1 MDRHHGAVSALK
13 VLMQPD
19 DVKSNE
25 YQSYE
30 SAIIDC
36 AEMLDRTLR
45 PDDTIGRM
53 GIFEF
58 LIILAPDT
66 DGSTS
71 HFEKSIA
78 AISERISARWGA
90 THRIP
95 LTISSA
101 SSYPGDEAKD
111 LLNRLDG

>member
-1 MDRHHGAVSALK
+1 MERHHGAVSALK

-19 DVKSNE
+19 DVQSDH

-36 AEMLDRTLR
+36 AEMLERTLR

-58 LIILAPDT
+58 LIILAPDVQA
-66 DGSTS
+66 SSS
-71 HFEKSIA
+71 HCEKSIA
-78 AISERISARWGA
+78 AIAGRINALWSAA
-90 THRIP
+90 HRVP
-95 LTISSA
+95 LALSSA
-101 SSYPGDEAKD
+101 TSYPGDEVKD
-111 LLNRLDG
+111 LLNRLDS